1 MAKAKGTAA
10 RVCHAV
16 ARADIN
22 IRMIDQGSD
31 EINIV
36 LGVND
41 EDYEEAIRAIYARF
55 VQQ

>member
-1 MAKAKGTAA
+1 
-10 RVCHAV
+10 V

-36 LGVND
+36 LGVNE
-41 EDYEEAIRAIYARF
+41 EDFEDSIRAIYDRF
-55 VQQ
+55 VQ